1 MKQFA
6 SIEKLDRS
14 ILYALELASSVSIL
28 LLAFGL
34 IASMANVL
42 TKGAVLSDNIVMQ
55 RVWAITQCCGIDA
68 SLAGTIIRT
77 FQYHAQGERVKMFLY
92 AFLSVLLLFTVAI
105 VLNIESVQQTLNLT
119 LHAAYLHVFVPI
131 EALIWIRSIAIV
143 LLIIAHALRH
153 VQIVRPQEEPPAPA
167 QVIEQPQFVLTPE
180 MIDQL
185 RQLLM
190 PTTVEEEVHQQVL
203 PSPDP
208 RNAQRGRILVIEKRP
223 LQPSIVLVVTSRKI
237 RSSNCWRDLEGL
249 HLHHRR

>member
-1 MKQFA
+1 MKQFS

-42 TKGAVLSDNIVMQ
+42 TKGAVLSDNLVMQ
-55 RVWAITQCCGIDA
+55 RIWAMTQCCGIDA

-92 AFLSVLLLFTVAI
+92 AFLSVLLLFTAAI

-119 LHAAYLHVFVPI
+119 LNAAYLHVFVPI

-143 LLIIAHALRH
+143 LLIVAHALRH
-153 VQIVRPQEEPPAPA
+153 VQIARPQEEPPAPA

-190 PTTVEEEVHQQVL
+190 HTTVEEEVRQEAL
-203 PSPDP
+203 PSPKEEQAETMSPDVLCKIKVSHP
-208 RNAQRGRILVIEKRP
+208 GGTFTSEKCA
-223 LQPSIVLVVTSRKI
+223 S
-237 RSSNCWRDLEGL
+237 
-249 HLHHRR
+249 